1 MSALY
6 DSDFCEWIEQQKVFL
21 KEKAFE
27 HLDIEHLLEEMETM
41 ASDHKEA
48 LEGHLKIALIHF
60 LKQKYQPD
68 YSSKSW
74 QDSINN
80 AIVQIDGIIERN
92 PSLKNH
98 PKICLEKCYVRA
110 RRYAAKQTG
119 LDIRTFPNECPWTIE
134 EIMGE

>member
-6 DSDFCEWIEQQKVFL
+6 DSDFCEWVEQQKVFL

-27 HLDIEHLLEEMETM
+27 HLDIEHLLEEMNDMGKADRRSIE
-41 ASDHKEA
+41 SH
-48 LEGHLKIALIHF
+48 LEIALIHF

-74 QDSINN
+74 QDSIYN
-80 AIVQIDGIIERN
+80 AIVQIDNIIEN
-92 PSLKNH
+92 SPSLKNH

-110 RRYAAKQTG
+110 RRYAAKQTK
-119 LDIRTFPNECPWTIE
+119 LDINIFPKECPWTLE
-134 EIMGE
+134 EILGE